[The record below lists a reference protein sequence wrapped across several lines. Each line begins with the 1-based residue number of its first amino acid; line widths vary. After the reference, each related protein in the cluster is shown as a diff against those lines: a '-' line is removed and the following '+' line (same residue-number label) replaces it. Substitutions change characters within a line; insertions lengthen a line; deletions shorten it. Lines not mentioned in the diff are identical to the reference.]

1 MSWKLRLLAPV
12 TGTLFGALLA
22 LGVWFA
28 FFEYD
33 PSSTAHGFFPKLW
46 QELVA
51 QAEVAAVVACIGG
64 ALGLLG
70 GIFVAIFGLD

>member
-1 MSWKLRLLAPV
+1 MSWKSRLLAP
-12 TGTLFGALLA
+12 LAGALLGA
-22 LGVWFA
+22 LAAIGLWFA

-33 PSSTAHGFFPKLW
+33 PSLTAHGFFQKIW

-51 QAEVAAVVACIGG
+51 QAEVATVVACIGG
-64 ALGLLG
+64 ALGLLA